1 MKNGKI
7 WLILFLTLLLI
18 NIVVG
23 SIYIVTNNNEKNMQK
38 ERQIENLNN
47 ELNQRTIEY
56 IENAKQLKYLLE
68 TILDNSE
75 ELKKYMPEYKDVD
88 TKTFEEKLRQKV
100 VRLNIL
106 IDDLEKKQ

>member
-7 WLILFLTLLLI
+7 WLILFLILLLI

-23 SIYIVTNNNEKNMQK
+23 SVYIVTNNNEKSLQK
-38 ERQIENLNN
+38 EKQIENLNN
-47 ELNQRTIEY
+47 ELNQRTIECV
-56 IENAKQLKYLLE
+56 ENAKQLKYLLE
-68 TILDNSE
+68 TILDNSD
-75 ELKKYMPEYKDVD
+75 ELKKYMPEYEDLN

-106 IDDLEKKQ
+106 IDGLEKK

>member
-7 WLILFLTLLLI
+7 WLILFLILLLI

-23 SIYIVTNNNEKNMQK
+23 SVFIASNNNEKSLQK

-56 IENAKQLKYLLE
+56 VENAKQLKYLLE
-68 TILDNSE
+68 TILDNSD
-75 ELKKYMPEYKDVD
+75 ELKKYMPEYEDVD

-106 IDDLEKKQ
+106 IDDLEKK

>member
-7 WLILFLTLLLI
+7 WLILFLILLLI
-18 NIVVG
+18 NIVAG
-23 SIYIVTNNNEKNMQK
+23 SVYIITNNNEKKMQK
-38 ERQIENLNN
+38 ERQIETLNN
-47 ELNQRTIEY
+47 KLNQRTTDY
-56 IENAKQLKYLLE
+56 LENAKQLKFLLE
-68 TILDNSE
+68 TFLDNSD

-106 IDDLEKKQ
+106 IEDLEKK